1 MAHIQNNIAMKQA
14 KHAKL
19 MFLAAALCSLSCFI
33 YVNVD
38 AATQPK
44 QTFIPQELPA
54 PRNVEADEEGK
65 DAKIQLPVITLVG
78 RIAEVAGDV
87 FRLLH

>member
-19 MFLAAALCSLSCFI
+19 LFLAAALCSLSCFI

-44 QTFIPQELPA
+44 QTLIEQEMPVQ
-54 PRNVEADEEGK
+54 RNVEAEKERK

-78 RIAEVAGDV
+78 RIVEVAGDV

>member
-1 MAHIQNNIAMKQA
+1 LAHIQNNIAMKQA

-19 MFLAAALCSLSCFI
+19 LFLAAALCSLSCFI

-44 QTFIPQELPA
+44 QTLIEQEMPVQ
-54 PRNVEADEEGK
+54 RNVEAEKERK

-78 RIAEVAGDV
+78 RIVEVAGDV